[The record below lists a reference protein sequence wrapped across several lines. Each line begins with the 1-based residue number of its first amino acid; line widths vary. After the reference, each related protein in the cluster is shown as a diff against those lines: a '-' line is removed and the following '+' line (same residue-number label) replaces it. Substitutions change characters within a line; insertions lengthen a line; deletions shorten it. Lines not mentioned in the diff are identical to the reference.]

1 MTIRTVSRISRIV
14 TVALPVAA
22 VVIGCTPAQGISA
35 SVDQNDPAA
44 VITVVVETMFSW
56 QPGRDTSPAD
66 AFTRAK
72 PLLSAPLAAQQPD
85 LGGPQA
91 GSQWHDW
98 AYQRATITAKADIVT
113 DEHPPDTPDK
123 VFRVVAI
130 KQAIGTATVGAGDAT
145 GNEINSTVWVTAVH
159 TSDGWRVDS
168 IQT

>member
-1 MTIRTVSRISRIV
+1 M
-14 TVALPVAA
+14 TVAVAVLA
-22 VVIGCTPAQGISA
+22 VVMGCAPAQGITA

-44 VITVVVETMFSW
+44 VITKVIETMFSW
-56 QPGRDTSPAD
+56 QPGKDTSPAD

-85 LGGPQA
+85 LAGPQA

-98 AYQRATITAKADIVT
+98 AYARATIAANAVIVA

-130 KQAIGTATVGAGDAT
+130 KQAIGGPKVGAGDAT
-145 GNEINSTVWVTAVH
+145 GNEINSTAWVTAVR
-159 TSDGWRVDS
+159 TSQGWRVDS